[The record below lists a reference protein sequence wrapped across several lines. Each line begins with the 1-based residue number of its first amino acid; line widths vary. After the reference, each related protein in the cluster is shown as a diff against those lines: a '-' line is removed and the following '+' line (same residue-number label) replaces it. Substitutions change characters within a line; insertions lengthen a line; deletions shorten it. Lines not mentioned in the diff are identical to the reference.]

1 LVAKAI
7 PSKTDADSAGS
18 ANADGLQVVITKKMR
33 RVLVDELMYTE
44 DEVDNLDPQVS
55 GYSLSTP
62 QYGVRTRLIRCGT
75 SDCGGSHRTKAGA
88 SEKGCPRLVAEIV
101 FERTTVAATSR

>member
-1 LVAKAI
+1 MYRAALLTEEGARLGLVAKAI

-55 GYSLSTP
+55 G
-62 QYGVRTRLIRCGT
+62 
-75 SDCGGSHRTKAGA
+75 
-88 SEKGCPRLVAEIV
+88 
-101 FERTTVAATSR
+101 